1 MTQEADTLKLLR
13 DTLESARAD
22 PALFVDE
29 LQRLSTRRT
38 VLIEALT
45 AVERPDAA
53 ESLLHPDLSRIYREK
68 VTKLT
73 AAYEDE
79 ALRAQAFERIRAL
92 IEAVVLTPKSGDLTI
107 ELRGELALVLE
118 LSASTD
124 MQNASEAVAS
134 EALQIKVVAGTG
146 FEPVTFRL

>member
-1 MTQEADTLKLLR
+1 MHAKTAILKGV
-13 DTLESARAD
+13 D
-22 PALFVDE
+22 PSLFVDE
-29 LQRLSTRRT
+29 LQRLGTRRT

-45 AVERPDAA
+45 AAERPVAA
-53 ESLLHPDLSRIYREK
+53 ESLLRPDLGRIYREK
-68 VTKLT
+68 VTTLT
-73 AAYEDE
+73 SAYEDD

-107 ELRGELALVLE
+107 ELRGELASMLE

-124 MQNASEAVAS
+124 IQNASEAVAT